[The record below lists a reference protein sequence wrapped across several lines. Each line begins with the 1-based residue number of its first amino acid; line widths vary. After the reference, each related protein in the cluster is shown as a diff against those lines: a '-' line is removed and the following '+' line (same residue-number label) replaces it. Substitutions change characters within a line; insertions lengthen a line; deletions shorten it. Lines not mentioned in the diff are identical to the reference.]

1 MGRKLK
7 MKAQRERGVL
17 QSKRGIVHQFLVQR
31 NNNVAFEDSALESIL
46 ETMIVLISNRLAIS
60 DDMLLLCWRY
70 ELSKERKRNLNGE
83 CNPLKTRLWK
93 AIESCLAQVL
103 KIPPNKKDLAWFQTY
118 LFDSAVE

>member
-7 MKAQRERGVL
+7 MKAQRDRGIL

-31 NNNVAFEDSALESIL
+31 NNGISFTDAALESIL
-46 ETMIVLISNRLAIS
+46 ETMIVLIEKRQAIS
-60 DDMLLLCWRY
+60 DDMLLLVWRY
-70 ELSKERKRNLNGE
+70 ELSKECKKNLNKE

-93 AIESCLAQVL
+93 VIESCLTQVL

-118 LFDSAVE
+118 LFNSAVK